1 MFNLISASFFSCSKE
16 LRTINQDTVLPPIKI
31 NNGYLFAI
39 ADGLGGY
46 KGGKEASQRV
56 INYLS
61 NNFAKEL
68 ENELAELF
76 PNIKNDLKLLS
87 DSEIDYSNAAST
99 LTVCYVTDK
108 LIHIAHIGDC
118 RLYAKNGLKLIQ
130 LTKDHTQHQ
139 SYIDDGIF
147 TSRQN
152 NGYLFAIADGLG
164 GYKGGKEASQ
174 RVINYLS
181 NNFAKEL
188 ENELAELFPNIK
200 NDLKLLSDSEI
211 DYYSNA
217 ASTLTVCYVTDKL
230 IHIAHIGDCRLYAKN
245 GLKLIQLTKDHTQ
258 HQSYIDDGIF
268 TSRQLKNAKGK
279 NILTTAISRNI
290 DLQYNVTITPLENL
304 LDENGSLSLFIMS
317 DGAHSFWEKR
327 PRFSLNTLSEPSRF
341 ISSLKRR
348 IENGPPVDDYS
359 VISAKFTF

>member
-87 DSEIDYSNAAST
+87 DSEID
-99 LTVCYVTDK
+99 
-108 LIHIAHIGDC
+108 
-118 RLYAKNGLKLIQ
+118 
-130 LTKDHTQHQ
+130 
-139 SYIDDGIF
+139 
-147 TSRQN
+147 
-152 NGYLFAIADGLG
+152 
-164 GYKGGKEASQ
+164 
-174 RVINYLS
+174 
-181 NNFAKEL
+181 
-188 ENELAELFPNIK
+188 
-200 NDLKLLSDSEI
+200 
-211 DYYSNA
+211 YSNA